1 MKITIQ
7 NRMGILIHEKKLRS
21 ASEFG
26 RRMTASGFKLSSAQA
41 SRYMK
46 DNPPP
51 FSVEFVNHACNV
63 LGVLPN
69 DLYEISIELEPDE
82 NIDPE
87 FKLPHHAR
95 ITTKGATSV
104 ASNQTA
110 SDSVVNKEQE
120 PKSRFSV
127 PRISTYPKQVD

>member
-1 MKITIQ
+1 MKITIK

-26 RRMTASGFKLSSAQA
+26 RRMTSSGFKLSSAQA

-51 FSVEFVNHACNV
+51 LSVEFVNHACNV

-69 DLYEISIELEPDE
+69 DLYEISIEL
-82 NIDPE
+82 DPGE
-87 FKLPHHAR
+87 DLDSEIELPHHAR
-95 ITTKGATSV
+95 VTTKGSSTVST
-104 ASNQTA
+104 NTA
-110 SDSVVNKEQE
+110 VSPAKKEQE
-120 PKSRFSV
+120 PKSRDALKNSSDLV
-127 PRISTYPKQVD
+127 